1 LMALLTFQHAGTLG
15 ARNSDRV
22 KAASHF
28 VVGGVAQMITAWLA
42 GDVTLDNDKLV
53 DQLATMIDALAL
65 PELYKD

>member
-1 LMALLTFQHAGTLG
+1 
-15 ARNSDRV
+15 
-22 KAASHF
+22 

-65 PELYKD
+65 PELYKG